1 MKLDKTYKQ
10 KLDFKNE
17 KKIQT
22 SILIII
28 LENIK
33 QKKFVPLAIC

>member
-1 MKLDKTYKQ
+1 MK
-10 KLDFKNE
+10 

-33 QKKFVPLAIC
+33 QKKKYPSSHLLELS